1 MAAAP
6 DLNMGHEIAL
16 DTPSGRVC
24 AWRADPVAQPA
35 GGLVVIQEIFGVNE
49 HVRSL
54 VERYCAEGWVA
65 LAPELFDPIEHS
77 VELAYDEAGVA
88 KGRALA
94 AELGFDRAVGI
105 VGAAASKLRED
116 GLKVGAVGFCWG
128 GTVALLAN
136 TRLGLPAVSFYG
148 GRSVQ
153 FLGESLR
160 APMMFHFGEH
170 DPVIPPADVDKH
182 RAAYPDAPMHVYPAG
197 HGFHCEQRADYHG
210 DAARVAHRRTLEFLS
225 GALA

>member
-1 MAAAP
+1 
-6 DLNMGHEIAL
+6 MGREIAL

-35 GGLVVIQEIFGVNE
+35 GGVVVIQEIFGVNE

-65 LAPELFDPIEHS
+65 LAPELFDPIERG
-77 VELAYDEAGVA
+77 VELGYDEAGVA

-94 AELGFDRAVGI
+94 AELGFERAVEI
-105 VGAAASKLRED
+105 VGAAAARLRED
-116 GLKVGAVGFCWG
+116 GLQVAAVGFCWG

-136 TRLGLPAVSFYG
+136 TRLGLPAASFYG
-148 GRSVQ
+148 SRSVP
-153 FLGESLR
+153 FLGEALR
-160 APMMFHFGEH
+160 APMLFHFGER
-170 DPVIPPADVDKH
+170 DALIPPADVERH

-197 HGFHCEQRADYHG
+197 HGFHCEQRGDY
-210 DAARVAHRRTLEFLS
+210 DAASARLAHRRTMDFLAGVVS
-225 GALA
+225 

>member
-1 MAAAP
+1 
-6 DLNMGHEIAL
+6 MGQEIAL
-16 DTPSGRVC
+16 DTPFGRVC

-65 LAPELFDPIEHS
+65 LAPELFDPIEHG
-77 VELAYDEAGVA
+77 VELGYDADGVE

-105 VGAAASKLRED
+105 VGAAADRLRRD
-116 GLKVGAVGFCWG
+116 GLQVATIGFCWG

-136 TRLGLPAVSFYG
+136 TRLGLPGVSFYG
-148 GRSVQ
+148 GRSVP
-153 FLGESLR
+153 FLGEPLR
-160 APMMFHFGEH
+160 APMLFHFGER
-170 DPVIPPADVDKH
+170 DPVIPAVDVERH
-182 RAAYPDAPMHVYPAG
+182 RTAYPDAPMHVYPAG
-197 HGFHCEQRADYHG
+197 HGFHCEQRADY
-210 DAARVAHRRTLEFLS
+210 DAESARLAHRRTMDFLA
-225 GALA
+225 GVVA

>member
-1 MAAAP
+1 
-6 DLNMGHEIAL
+6 MGHEIAL

-49 HVRSL
+49 HIRSL

-94 AELGFDRAVGI
+94 AELGFDRAVG
-105 VGAAASKLRED
+105 
-116 GLKVGAVGFCWG
+116 FCWG

-153 FLGESLR
+153 FLGEPLR

>member
-1 MAAAP
+1 
-6 DLNMGHEIAL
+6 MGHEIAL

-35 GGLVVIQEIFGVNE
+35 GGLVVIQEIFGVNG

-54 VERYCAEGWVA
+54 VERYCAEGWVT
-65 LAPELFDPIEHS
+65 LAPELFDPIEHG

-105 VGAAASKLRED
+105 VGAAAKKLGDE
-116 GLKVGAVGFCWG
+116 GLPVAAVGFCWG

-148 GRSVQ
+148 ARSVP
-153 FLGESLR
+153 FLGEPLR
-160 APMMFHFGEH
+160 APMLFHFGER
-170 DPVIPPADVDKH
+170 DASIPPADVEKH
-182 RAAYPDAPMHVYPAG
+182 RAAYPHAPIHLYPAG
-197 HGFHCEQRADYHG
+197 HGFHCEQRGDY
-210 DAARVAHRRTLEFLS
+210 DAGSARLAHRRTMEFL
-225 GALA
+225 GAVVS